1 MLGITLSPQEHPK
14 PTGLS
19 LMTLE
24 EKEHGHLCLAV
35 VSLGASAPK
44 KHRNYHLRERLGHV
58 VWTVITISAEFD
70 SSVAM
75 LLLTLVRFHEI
86 KVQRQR
92 GLLNIF
98 KFFAPI
104 MKIND
109 LKKCYA
115 IMTS

>member
-1 MLGITLSPQEHPK
+1 M
-14 PTGLS
+14 GLS

-24 EKEHGHLCLAV
+24 EKERGHLCLAV

-44 KHRNYHLRERLGHV
+44 KHRNYHLRERPGHV

-70 SSVAM
+70 GSVAM

-92 GLLNIF
+92 GLLSIF